1 MTTLFFPFHFFL
13 TFSLNL
19 LNILNNLLK
28 MLDWIRYIDY
38 NEKIIY
44 DPYLVYAFSRLI

>member
-1 MTTLFFPFHFFL
+1 
-13 TFSLNL
+13 
-19 LNILNNLLK
+19 

-44 DPYLVYAFSRLI
+44 DPYLVYAFSRLNSSTYKPERYSICSLIWVPDYL